1 MMEYFNKRIKKLDVW
16 DIALTKLSVLI
27 FALFLVGVWP
37 ALRVWVDSR
46 NPWCCVAAFVI
57 VVARPIYRF
66 YLKK

>member
-37 ALRVWVDSR
+37 ALRVGV
-46 NPWCCVAAFVI
+46 
-57 VVARPIYRF
+57 
-66 YLKK
+66 L